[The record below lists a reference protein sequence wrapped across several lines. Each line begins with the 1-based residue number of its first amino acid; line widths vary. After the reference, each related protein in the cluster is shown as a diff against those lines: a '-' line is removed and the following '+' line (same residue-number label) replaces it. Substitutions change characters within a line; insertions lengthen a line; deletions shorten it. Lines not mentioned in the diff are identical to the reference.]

1 MVPTMAMM
9 TMTYP
14 IKIQL
19 AWMISGAPIRGSG
32 HLKASSKRQRSV
44 ISQGRRMALHQPAT
58 SRQLAF
64 SNKAIS
70 RGRWAALRL
79 SATTERLRLS
89 ATAESLR
96 LSATAESISHQA
108 AIRRGRRLALL
119 WPISHQAAI
128 RRGRRMALLWP
139 IGQPIQGH
147 RISSKTSPLQLVAT
161 VQQLRNVV
169 PLLAVRGDRLL
180 RLPQPKPAC
189 CSNGCVPCSRSSKP
203 SRPSNILGTMAI
215 CIGAI
220 SQRLHTHPNAEPW

>member
-44 ISQGRRMALHQPAT
+44 ISQGRRIALHQPAT

-79 SATTERLRLS
+79 SATT
-89 ATAESLR
+89 LR

-220 SQRLHTHPNAEPW
+220 SWRLHTHPNAEPG

>member
-32 HLKASSKRQRSV
+32 HLKASSRRQRSV

-79 SATTERLRLS
+79 SATAER
-89 ATAESLR
+89 LR

-119 WPISHQAAI
+119 
-128 RRGRRMALLWP
+128 
-139 IGQPIQGH
+139 
-147 RISSKTSPLQLVAT
+147 
-161 VQQLRNVV
+161 
-169 PLLAVRGDRLL
+169 
-180 RLPQPKPAC
+180 
-189 CSNGCVPCSRSSKP
+189 
-203 SRPSNILGTMAI
+203 
-215 CIGAI
+215 
-220 SQRLHTHPNAEPW
+220 

>member
-79 SATTERLRLS
+79 SATT
-89 ATAESLR
+89 LR

-108 AIRRGRRLALL
+108 AIRRD
-119 WPISHQAAI
+119 
-128 RRGRRMALLWP
+128 RRMALLWP

-220 SQRLHTHPNAEPW
+220 SRRLHTHPKAEPG